1 VATNL
6 PPATPGAPTSFGPTL
21 AAFPPLWLNELQAE
35 NLTGITNRAGQRTP
49 WLELRNPTTNSVT
62 LTGLYLANNY
72 TNLTRWTFPTGAV
85 ILPGEFKVVFADGQT
100 NLSTLSEPHTSFT
113 LSGGAGQ
120 LALSRVYA
128 GQAQVL
134 DYITYAGLAANHS
147 YGSYP
152 DQQSFQRQEF
162 FYPTPGASNNSA
174 LPPLTVFINEW
185 MADNTLTLADP
196 ADNDYEDWFELY
208 NPSATAMDL
217 GGYYLT
223 DTLTNKFQY
232 QVPNNHQYV
241 VPPHGFLLVWADN
254 EAKQNATNR
263 ADLHVNFKLDK
274 EGEAIGLFG
283 ADGNPVDY
291 VTLGPQASDVSMGR
305 YPDGGASIYRLTRPT
320 ARTNN
325 SWINSAPVL
334 APLGNYVLT
343 LGQTLS
349 FTASATDADS
359 PPQVLVFGLATGT
372 PSGAAVNPSSGLFCW
387 TPDTAPATNFISL
400 EVSDDLSSPGGLS
413 ATQTFSVVVMP
424 PPCLTAARLQ
434 GSQFAFSWPTLAG
447 QPYQV
452 EYQTNLLAAD
462 WTPLGNPVIGAGVP
476 LSFTNSSAS
485 SPQGYYR
492 VRLVP

>member
-1 VATNL
+1 V
-6 PPATPGAPTSFGPTL
+6 
-21 AAFPPLWLNELQAE
+21 QAE

-49 WLELRNPTTNSVT
+49 WVELRNPTTNSVS
-62 LTGLYLANNY
+62 LLGLYLANNY
-72 TNLTRWTFPTGAV
+72 ANLTQWAFPTNAV

-100 NLSTLSEPHTSFT
+100 NLSTLSELHASFT
-113 LSGGAGQ
+113 LSPGSGQ
-120 LALSRVYA
+120 IGLSRINS
-128 GQAQVL
+128 GQPQVL
-134 DYITYAGLAANHS
+134 DYLDYASLPANHS

-152 DQQSFQRQEF
+152 DQQSFQRQDF
-162 FYPTPGASNNSA
+162 FYPTPGASNNST

-185 MADNTLTLADP
+185 MADNTITLADP
-196 ADNDYEDWFELY
+196 ADNDFEDWFELY
-208 NPSATAMDL
+208 NPGATAMDL

-254 EAKQNATNR
+254 ETKQNATNR

-274 EGEAIGLFG
+274 AGEAIGLFG

-291 VTLGPQASDVSMGR
+291 VTFGPQATDVSMGR
-305 YPDGGASIYRLTRPT
+305 YPDGGASIYRLTVPT

-334 APLGNYVLT
+334 APLSNHVLT

-359 PPQVLVFGLATGT
+359 PPQVLVFSLLAGA
-372 PSGAAVNPSSGLFCW
+372 PSGAVVNPASGLFSW
-387 TPDTAPATNFISL
+387 TPATAPTTNSISL
-400 EVSDDLSSPGGLS
+400 EVSDNLSGPGGLS
-413 ATQTFSVVVMP
+413 ATQTFSVIVLP
-424 PPCLTAARLQ
+424 PPYLNAARLQ
-434 GSQFAFSWPTLAG
+434 RSQFAFSWLALAG
-447 QPYQV
+447 QIYQV
-452 EYQTNLLAAD
+452 EYKTNLSATN

-476 LSFTNSSAS
+476 LGCTNSSAS